1 VAFRIQLTPV
11 AVRQIASLPESAAK
25 ALRLTLVDVLQDPYE
40 PGITAST
47 DAPGFREAVFGG
59 LGIVEFQPWDDLGVL
74 IIHSVTW
81 AG

>member
-1 VAFRIQLTPV
+1 MAFRVQLTPQ
-11 AVRQIASLPESAAK
+11 AIRQIAGLPESAAK

-40 PGITAST
+40 PMITASA

-59 LGIVEFQPWDDLGVL
+59 FGIVEFQPWDDLGVV
-74 IIHSVTW
+74 IIHYVMW